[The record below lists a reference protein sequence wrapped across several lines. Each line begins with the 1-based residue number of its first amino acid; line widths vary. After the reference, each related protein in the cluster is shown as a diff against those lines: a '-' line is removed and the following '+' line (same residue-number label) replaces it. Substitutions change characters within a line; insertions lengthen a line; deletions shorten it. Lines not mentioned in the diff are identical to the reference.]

1 MKVARKPLDTYLERF
16 NRLDETASDSP
27 AWLSRQRREAMLRF
41 ADTGFP
47 TIADEEWR
55 YTNVARLA
63 ATVFETAPE
72 TSPDGPCRTEFRAPG
87 GSGGV
92 HCVFLNG
99 RYCAELSRLEEV
111 ESRVQVG
118 SLASVLRDSPE
129 EVEAHLGCYVEAERH
144 PFATLNTAF
153 MEDGAVVRV
162 PDGTR
167 VPDPIHLVFLST
179 GNGGPAF
186 VTHPRNLILVG
197 AGSEC
202 AVVEHYVG
210 VGERSYFSNPV
221 TEVAVGENANLD
233 HYRLQEESPAAHH
246 VSTLEIRQESNS
258 VARTM
263 SADLGGRLTRNDLNV
278 VLGGEGADASL
289 DGIFVVSGEQL
300 VDNHTRIEHAA
311 PHCGSREIYKG
322 ILDGRSRGV
331 FRGRIVVH
339 PGAQKTDSV
348 QTNNNLLLSD
358 RALVNTKPQLEIYA
372 DEVKCTHGATI
383 GQLDHE
389 ALFYMRSR
397 GIDEDMARSIL
408 TYGFAEDVIR
418 RVRLTGLQDRLNSL
432 LFDRLPQGSFLRK
445 ALT

>member
-1 MKVARKPLDTYLERF
+1 MKVARKPLDSYLERF

-27 AWLSRQRREAMLRF
+27 AWLSRLRREAMLRF

-72 TSPDGPCRTEFRAPG
+72 TSPDRPCRTEFRAPG

-99 RYCAELSRLEEV
+99 RYCAELSRLEEA
-111 ESRVQVG
+111 ESRVRVG

-162 PDGTR
+162 PDGTW

-397 GIDEDMARSIL
+397 GIDEAMARSIL

-432 LFDRLPQGSFLRK
+432 LFDRLPQGRFLRK

>member
-1 MKVARKPLDTYLERF
+1 MKVARRSLDFYLERF
-16 NRLDETASDSP
+16 NRLDDAASDSP
-27 AWLSRQRREAMLRF
+27 GWLSRLRREAMLRF
-41 ADTGFP
+41 VETGFP
-47 TIADEEWR
+47 TIADEDWR

-63 ATVFETAPE
+63 ATAYETAPAL
-72 TSPDGPCRTEFRAPG
+72 SPDGQFRTAFLASG
-87 GSGGV
+87 GSVGV
-92 HCVFLNG
+92 RCVFLNG
-99 RYCAELSRLEEV
+99 RYCAELSRV
-111 ESRVQVG
+111 DGTDNRVRVG
-118 SLASVLRDSPE
+118 SLASILRDSPE
-129 EVEAHLGCYVEAERH
+129 EVEAHLARYVEAERH
-144 PFATLNTAF
+144 PFVTLNTAF
-153 MEDGAVVRV
+153 IEDGAVVRV
-162 PDGTR
+162 SGGAR
-167 VPDPIHLVFLST
+167 IPDPIHLVFLST
-179 GNGGPAF
+179 GNGGQPF

-202 AVVEHYVG
+202 SVVEHYVG
-210 VGERSYFSNPV
+210 VGEASYFSNPV

-233 HYRLQEESPAAHH
+233 HYRLQEEGPAAHH

-278 VLGGEGADASL
+278 FLGGQGADAAL

-322 ILDGRSRGV
+322 ILGGRSRGV

-383 GQLDHE
+383 GQLDQE
-389 ALFYMRSR
+389 AIFYMRSR
-397 GIDEDMARSIL
+397 GIDEAMARSIL

-418 RVRLTGLQDRLNSL
+418 RVRLAGLRDRLSSL

>member
-1 MKVARKPLDTYLERF
+1 MKVARKPLDSYLERF
-16 NRLDETASDSP
+16 NRLDDTASDSP
-27 AWLSRQRREAMLRF
+27 VWLSRLRRGAMLRF
-41 ADTGFP
+41 AETGFP

-72 TSPDGPCRTEFRAPG
+72 TSPDGTCRTESRAAG
-87 GSGGV
+87 GGGV
-92 HCVFLNG
+92 RCVFLNG
-99 RYCAELSRLEEV
+99 RYCAELSRPGEV
-111 ESRVQVG
+111 ESQVQVG
-118 SLASVLRDSPE
+118 SLASVLRESPE
-129 EVEAHLGCYVEAERH
+129 AVEPHLARYVEAERH

-153 MEDGAVVRV
+153 IEDGAVVRV
-162 PDGTR
+162 PAG
-167 VPDPIHLVFLST
+167 VYVAEPIHLVFLAT

-186 VTHPRNLILVG
+186 VTHPRNLVVVG

-202 AVVEHYVG
+202 SVVEHYLG
-210 VGERSYFSNPV
+210 VGEKSYFNNPV

-246 VSTLEIRQESNS
+246 VSTLEILQKSNS
-258 VARTM
+258 VVRTM

-278 VLGGEGADASL
+278 VLGGEGAYASL
-289 DGIFVVSGEQL
+289 DGIFVVGGEQL

-322 ILDGRSRGV
+322 ILGGRSRGV

-383 GQLDHE
+383 GQLDRE
-389 ALFYMRSR
+389 AIFYMRSR
-397 GIDEDMARSIL
+397 GIDEDMANSIL

-418 RVRLTGLQDRLNSL
+418 RVRLDGLRDRINSL
-432 LFDRLPQGSFLRK
+432 LFERLPQGNSLRK

>member
-1 MKVARKPLDTYLERF
+1 MKVARKPLDSYLERF
-16 NRLDETASDSP
+16 NRLDDTASDIP
-27 AWLSRQRREAMLRF
+27 VWLSRLRREAMLRF
-41 ADTGFP
+41 AETGFP
-47 TIADEEWR
+47 TLADEEWR

-72 TSPDGPCRTEFRAPG
+72 TSPDGTCRTESRAAG
-87 GSGGV
+87 GRGGV
-92 HCVFLNG
+92 RCVFLNG
-99 RYCAELSRLEEV
+99 RYCAELSRPGRV
-111 ESRVQVG
+111 ESQVQVV
-118 SLASVLRDSPE
+118 SLASVLRKSPE
-129 EVEAHLGCYVEAERH
+129 AVEPHLARYVEAERH

-153 MEDGAVVRV
+153 IEDGAVVRV
-162 PDGTR
+162 AAGVQVAEP
-167 VPDPIHLVFLST
+167 VHLVFLAT

-186 VTHPRNLILVG
+186 VTHPRNLIVVG

-202 AVVEHYVG
+202 SVVEHYLG
-210 VGERSYFSNPV
+210 VGEKSYFNNPV

-246 VSTLEIRQESNS
+246 VSTLEILQKSNS
-258 VARTM
+258 VVRTM

-278 VLGGEGADASL
+278 VLGGEGAYASL
-289 DGIFVVSGEQL
+289 DGIFVVGGEQL

-322 ILDGRSRGV
+322 ILGGRSRGV

-383 GQLDHE
+383 GQLDRE
-389 ALFYMRSR
+389 AIFYMRSR
-397 GIDEDMARSIL
+397 GIDEDMANSIL

-418 RVRLTGLQDRLNSL
+418 RVRLDGLRDRINSL
-432 LFDRLPQGSFLRK
+432 LFERLPQGNSLRK

>member
-1 MKVARKPLDTYLERF
+1 MKVARKSLDSYLERF
-16 NRLDETASDSP
+16 NRLDDAASDSP
-27 AWLSRQRREAMLRF
+27 AWLSRLRREAMLRF
-41 ADTGFP
+41 AETGFP
-47 TIADEEWR
+47 TIADEDWR

-63 ATVFETAPE
+63 ATSYETAPAP
-72 TSPDGPCRTEFRAPG
+72 SPDGHWRTESLAAG
-87 GSGGV
+87 GQGGV
-92 HCVFLNG
+92 RCVFLNG
-99 RYCAELSRLEEV
+99 RYCAELSHVDER
-111 ESRVQVG
+111 ESRVRVG
-118 SLASVLRDSPE
+118 SLASILRECPE
-129 EVEAHLGCYVEAERH
+129 EVEAHLARYVEADRH
-144 PFATLNTAF
+144 PFVTLNTAF
-153 MEDGAVVRV
+153 IEDGAVVRV
-162 PDGTR
+162 SAGSR
-167 VPDPIHLVFLST
+167 IPDPIHLVFLST

-202 AVVEHYVG
+202 SVVEHYLG
-210 VGERSYFSNPV
+210 VGDKSYFSNPV

-263 SADLGGRLTRNDLNV
+263 SADVGGRLTRNDLNV
-278 VLGGEGADASL
+278 FLGGEGADAKL

-322 ILDGRSRGV
+322 ILGDRSRGV

-383 GQLDHE
+383 GQLDQE
-389 ALFYMRSR
+389 AIFYMRSR
-397 GIDEDMARSIL
+397 GIDEDMVRSIL

-418 RVRLTGLQDRLNSL
+418 RVRLPGLRNRLSSL
-432 LFDRLPQGSFLRK
+432 LFDRLPQGVFLRK